1 MLNFRKML
9 RTWINDPKR
18 LFVTQFYIEII
29 RSYHQHIRWTHWI
42 CSRVPI
48 MMQDR

>member
-18 LFVTQFYIEII
+18 FFVTQFYIKII
-29 RSYHQHIRWTHWI
+29 RSYHQHINGRI
-42 CSRVPI
+42 GYA
-48 MMQDR
+48 QGYQ